1 MPYLY
6 YTNMQTIKKGKNMKI
21 AITTDKKDIQADVEL
36 RFGRATGFL
45 IYDTETEEIDFV
57 DNTQQLNAAQ
67 GAGIQAAQNVVN
79 SGAEVLISGHC
90 GPKAMRV
97 LKAKKVAVYLS
108 EKDSVAGA
116 IAKFKA
122 NELEQID
129 EADVEEHWV

>member
-1 MPYLY
+1 
-6 YTNMQTIKKGKNMKI
+6 MKI
-21 AITTDKKDIQADVEL
+21 VITTAKKDLSEDVEL

-45 IYDTETEEIDFV
+45 VYDTETEEVGFI

-79 SGAEVLISGHC
+79 SGAEALISGHC

-97 LKAKKVAVYLS
+97 LNAKKVAVYIS
-108 EKDSVAGA
+108 EKQSVESA

-122 NELEQID
+122 NELEKIN